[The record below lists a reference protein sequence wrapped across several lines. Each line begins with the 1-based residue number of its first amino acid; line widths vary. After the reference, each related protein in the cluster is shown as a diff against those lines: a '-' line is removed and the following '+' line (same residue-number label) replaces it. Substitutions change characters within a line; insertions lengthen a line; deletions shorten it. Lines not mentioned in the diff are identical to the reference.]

1 VHPSTHSQRER
12 RDGCRDGSETRR
24 HLSQQNGHRSG
35 LEEAADRAPFQRLT
49 DTSPGTPS
57 GRAVFARADHV
68 LTPAYSCSPPRQK
81 ALTWRLPTRQVPAD
95 GAEVRR
101 RRPRACGRRGPYPTV
116 LGPAAPAAW
125 PTRGRIVD
133 ARPPQWPGR
142 VSRRLPRRGR
152 RTASLPQA
160 SPLRACS
167 QIVGSCHSRASKDGR
182 QRYAAVVHGQR
193 KSPLS
198 CGFVHK
204 PWTTPLPDLALG
216 AGGRRFKSGRPDHQH
231 VSPAQQRCRRPL
243 TRLSG
248 ARCT

>member
-1 VHPSTHSQRER
+1 VEVANETGAR
-12 RDGCRDGSETRR
+12 RRCRG
-24 HLSQQNGHRSG
+24 
-35 LEEAADRAPFQRLT
+35 P
-49 DTSPGTPS
+49 
-57 GRAVFARADHV
+57 
-68 LTPAYSCSPPRQK
+68 TPAP
-81 ALTWRLPTRQVPAD
+81 LGPAGG
-95 GAEVRR
+95 GA
-101 RRPRACGRRGPYPTV
+101 PYPTV

-204 PWTTPLPDLALG
+204 PWTTPYLIWLWEQGVAGSNPAVPTTSTNPLLNRGADGPSLG
-216 AGGRRFKSGRPDHQH
+216 
-231 VSPAQQRCRRPL
+231 
-243 TRLSG
+243 
-248 ARCT
+248 